1 MLQIRFLLKRRLT
14 EQTETFLLLPIL
26 LKVEMKSIPF
36 LLLTSL
42 MKSIQ
47 ERIDATRQYF
57 LRFQMSPSPSKE
69 KHVAVLTPSF
79 PDIWRH
85 IQAHVADVHY
95 LKNEVFKIIQRK

>member
-1 MLQIRFLLKRRLT
+1 MLQIRFLLKRILT
-14 EQTETFLLLPIL
+14 EQKEKILLLPIR
-26 LKVEMKSIPF
+26 LKVEMESIPF
-36 LLLTSL
+36 LLLTKL

-69 KHVAVLTPSF
+69 KHVAVSTRSF

-85 IQAHVADVHY
+85 IKVHIAKVLLTY
-95 LKNEVFKIIQRK
+95 SMVQSPS

>member
-1 MLQIRFLLKRRLT
+1 MLQIRFLLKRRLA
-14 EQTETFLLLPIL
+14 EQKEKFLLLPIR

-36 LLLTSL
+36 LLFTKL

-69 KHVAVLTPSF
+69 KHVAILTSSF
-79 PDIWRH
+79 PDISRH
-85 IQAHVADVHY
+85 IKVHIAKVQY
-95 LKNEVFKIIQRK
+95 LKTEAF

>member
-14 EQTETFLLLPIL
+14 EQKEKFLLLPIR

-36 LLLTSL
+36 LLLTNL

-47 ERIDATRQYF
+47 ERIDATHQYF
-57 LRFQMSPSPSKE
+57 LGFQMSPSPSEE
-69 KHVAVLTPSF
+69 KHVAVLTPRF

-85 IQAHVADVHY
+85 IKVHTARLHY
-95 LKNEVFKIIQRK
+95 

>member
-14 EQTETFLLLPIL
+14 EQKEKFLLLPIL

-36 LLLTSL
+36 LLLTRL

-47 ERIDATRQYF
+47 ERIDATLQYF
-57 LRFQMSPSPSKE
+57 LRFQMSQSPSKE

-85 IQAHVADVHY
+85 IKVHIAEGHY
-95 LKNEVFKIIQRK
+95 LKPEAFKII

>member
-1 MLQIRFLLKRRLT
+1 MLQIRFLLKRTLT
-14 EQTETFLLLPIL
+14 EKKEKFLLLPIQ

-36 LLLTSL
+36 LLLTKL

-85 IQAHVADVHY
+85 IKVHIAKVQY
-95 LKNEVFKIIQRK
+95 LKTEAF